1 MFYGFPAL
9 CIFTLLTGNADDL
22 HWTVER
28 RYTEFYN
35 LEAKL
40 TAFHPMSEFEDAKL
54 PPRPKLFS
62 GRGLDVLQQ
71 KKRPFEEYLKCL
83 LQKPSLKNSDILFT
97 FLTSSEE
104 FTEAATSHLGLAK
117 MIKNVPMKLTKER
130 GQGLQPFIGAFVAS
144 TQSSPPKPRH
154 DAVVTTE
161 DYDMT
166 SERVIFEHPLYKD
179 NLGLRHPTG
188 AGIPLGHCNK
198 YFSGLKETNE
208 KGIFDTIIYLG
219 KVYLWLDALKMEC
232 ISQFISAV
240 NVFRMSRPRIQMLSA
255 LRILL
260 RNTVDSFVDYAI
272 AAKLKAVLS
281 VGRVAYI
288 CKLLEGIIFCYQRW
302 KISLPHLN
310 CVFQRQFSKTMSDEP
325 TRINLLGGISHWP
338 T

>member
-1 MFYGFPAL
+1 MFLRPFLHLYPSQ
-9 CIFTLLTGNADDL
+9 ITGNADDL

-130 GQGLQPFIGAFVAS
+130 GQGLQGGNSI
-144 TQSSPPKPRH
+144 
-154 DAVVTTE
+154 
-161 DYDMT
+161 
-166 SERVIFEHPLYKD
+166 D
-179 NLGLRHPTG
+179 NFPIR
-188 AGIPLGHCNK
+188 
-198 YFSGLKETNE
+198 
-208 KGIFDTIIYLG
+208 
-219 KVYLWLDALKMEC
+219 AL
-232 ISQFISAV
+232 SWTLF
-240 NVFRMSRPRIQMLSA
+240 
-255 LRILL
+255 
-260 RNTVDSFVDYAI
+260 
-272 AAKLKAVLS
+272 
-281 VGRVAYI
+281 
-288 CKLLEGIIFCYQRW
+288 
-302 KISLPHLN
+302 
-310 CVFQRQFSKTMSDEP
+310 
-325 TRINLLGGISHWP
+325 
-338 T
+338 